1 MERRTDYR
9 HGLRYEL
16 TLTDPQR
23 QTLPQLMI
31 TENVSASGLRF
42 TSTEPHGLAVGSR
55 FEVRMVAP
63 VIGKAKCDSMVLST
77 DATLVRVDE
86 RAGAVVFDRP
96 LAY

>member
-1 MERRTDYR
+1 MERRIDYR

-23 QTLPQLMI
+23 RTLPQVMI

-42 TSTEPHGLAVGSR
+42 TTTEPHDLVVGSR

-63 VIGKAKCDSMVLST
+63 VIGKSKSDSMVLST
-77 DATLVRVDE
+77 DATLVRAEE
-86 RAGAVVFDRP
+86 RSGAVVFDRP

>member
-1 MERRTDYR
+1 MERRIDYR

-23 QTLPQLMI
+23 RTLPQVMV

-42 TSTEPHGLAVGSR
+42 TTAEPHDLVVGSR
-55 FEVRMVAP
+55 FEVRMVASA
-63 VIGKAKCDSMVLST
+63 VGRGKSEPMVLST
-77 DATLVRVDE
+77 DATLVRVAE
-86 RAGAVVFDRP
+86 REGAVVFDRP

>member
-23 QTLPQLMI
+23 RTLPQLMV
-31 TENVSASGLRF
+31 TEDVSASGLRF
-42 TSTEPHGLAVGSR
+42 TTTEPHDLVVGSR
-55 FEVRMVAP
+55 FEVRMVAST
-63 VIGKAKCDSMVLST
+63 IGRAESEPMVLST
-77 DATLVRVDE
+77 DATLVRIGE
-86 RAGAVVFDRP
+86 RDGAVVFDRP